1 MSSLKGESSLLGGES
16 PWTAEFIFSPTCQRI
31 ANLVIFDYPR
41 GIFRG
46 AISTSCTGDTVTQ
59 RTGLT
64 QTPFSL
70 PLSLRGLPVA
80 ARALMVG
87 AHPDDEDSAL
97 LAELALRHGVRT
109 AYLSLTRGEG
119 GQNCLGPESGAAFG
133 VLRTGELLA
142 SRRYDGA
149 EQLFSP
155 CVDFGYAKRAED
167 AFAHWPRERVV
178 GSIVQAIR
186 ALQPDVVISI
196 WTGTQIDGHGHHR
209 ACGAATRE
217 AFELAGEAAAFPE
230 QILAG
235 LSPWQPKRL
244 LVRVRDA
251 AHQVADDLH
260 VNVGRFDSLLG
271 RSCFEVAMQGRS
283 LHRSQNMGA
292 LLLKGAQHVVYRV
305 GAGAPA
311 VGGRDADPLDGLPVR
326 LEAWA
331 RGYLDSR
338 PDVAAAIAFAARH
351 LDAAWAQFHPQRPER
366 TAPTLA
372 VALGALREAMRM
384 LDGEL
389 PALHGRLQECQRRI
403 EAAWLQARGLALEA
417 LAMKP
422 DVIAGGSVDIEAEL
436 FLRGNSDAI
445 LSSLQADV
453 QPGWQAECLE
463 CPALPLK
470 VGSGGIVTARF
481 RLTAP
486 QDEATAV
493 ASTLP
498 PWLCLPPEG
507 DLYQFDQP
515 VPCLAPSALPPLTV
529 RATLR
534 AQDLESSSGQAPESK
549 PAPDSIRG
557 SDQVPDIPLSAPVGW
572 RELDPARGELRHPLR
587 VRPAV
592 SATVSPSLIVMPAS
606 SAAAPAV
613 DVQLQASAARRG
625 RLFLRAGNDGQ
636 RETQVSAMLGLQ
648 AGEQRTVRQTLP
660 VGSGVSGKRLFVVE
674 WQDETESAGGAKAV
688 SRLRSWQDVRY
699 PHVESGYWLAPA
711 EVGVSIVPV
720 EVAPGLRVGYLPGTG
735 DGVAEALDA
744 LGVDVQTIEEGDLR
758 NGELAGF
765 DTIVVGVRALET
777 RPPLVAHRGRLWDYA
792 RAGGTVVVQYHKPRE
807 DGPGRFV
814 PFGGVS
820 LPRPAPRVSQASAPV
835 GLLAADDPILSFPN
849 RLDTED
855 FAGWQQERGLYFL
868 AEWPPQLTPL
878 LESAD
883 PGEPPRRG
891 GLLRARLG
899 RGHYVYCAYALFRQ
913 LPAGV
918 PGAYRLLAN
927 LVSLPRA
934 PGA

>member
-1 MSSLKGESSLLGGES
+1 M
-16 PWTAEFIFSPTCQRI
+16 
-31 ANLVIFDYPR
+31 
-41 GIFRG
+41 
-46 AISTSCTGDTVTQ
+46 TQ
-59 RTGLT
+59 HTGLT
-64 QTPFSL
+64 EPPFTL

-97 LAELALRHGVRT
+97 LAELVLRHGVRT

-119 GQNCLGPESGAAFG
+119 GQNCLGPESGPALG

-149 EQLFSP
+149 EQWFSP

-196 WTGTQIDGHGHHR
+196 WTGTPVDGHGHHR

-217 AFELAGEAAAFPE
+217 AFELAGDAAAFPE
-230 QILAG
+230 QIRAG
-235 LSPWQPKRL
+235 LPPWQPKRL

-251 AHQVADDLH
+251 AHQAADDLH
-260 VNVGRFDSLLG
+260 INVGRFDPLLG

-292 LLLKGAQHVVYRV
+292 LQVKGAQNVVYRV
-305 GAGAPA
+305 GAGVPAP
-311 VGGRDADPLDGLPVR
+311 GGQDANPLDGLPVR

-331 RGYLDSR
+331 QALLGERR
-338 PDVAAAIAFAARH
+338 DVAAAIASAVQHA
-351 LDAAWAQFHPQRPER
+351 DAAWAQFHPQRPEQ
-366 TAPTLA
+366 TAGALA
-372 VALGALREAMRM
+372 AALGALRQAARM
-384 LDGEL
+384 LDGDA
-389 PALHGRLQECQRRI
+389 PALHDRLQACQRRV
-403 EAAWLQARGLALEA
+403 ETAWLQAHGLALEV
-417 LAMKP
+417 LAAQP
-422 DVIAGGSVDIEAEL
+422 DGVAGGSVDVEAEL
-436 FLRGNSDAI
+436 FVRGNRDVTLA
-445 LSSLQADV
+445 SLEARP
-453 QPGWQAECLE
+453 QPGWQVESLE
-463 CPALPLK
+463 GPALPMQ
-470 VGSGGIVTARF
+470 VCGGGSVAARF

-493 ASTLP
+493 AATLP
-498 PWLCLPPEG
+498 PWLRLPPDG
-507 DLYQFDQP
+507 DLYRFDETL
-515 VPCLAPSALPPLTV
+515 PCLAAATLPPLTV
-529 RATLR
+529 RARLSV
-534 AQDLESSSGQAPESK
+534 DGL
-549 PAPDSIRG
+549 
-557 SDQVPDIPLSAPVGW
+557 DIPLSAPIAW

-587 VRPAV
+587 VRPTV
-592 SATVSPSLIVMPAS
+592 NLTVSPSLIVMPAS
-606 SAAAPAV
+606 RAAVPSV
-613 DVQLQASAARRG
+613 DVQLHAHAARRG
-625 RLFLRAGNDGQ
+625 RLVLRALDGDQ
-636 RETQVSAMLGLQ
+636 SETHVGAALSLQ
-648 AGEQRTVRQTLP
+648 AGEQRTVQQTLP
-660 VGSGVSGKRLFVVE
+660 VDAGVSGKRVFGVE
-674 WQDETESAGGAKAV
+674 WQDETDAAAGARAV
-688 SRLRSWQDVRY
+688 LRLRSWQDVRY
-699 PHVESGYWLAPA
+699 SHVKPGYVLAPA
-711 EVGVSIVPV
+711 EVCVSIVPV

-744 LGVDVQTIEEGDLR
+744 LGVSVQTIDEDDLQ
-758 NGELAGF
+758 NGSLVGF

-777 RPPLVAHRGRLWDYA
+777 RPSVAVHRGRLWNYA
-792 RAGGTVVVQYHKPRE
+792 RAGGTVVMQYHKPRD
-807 DGPGRFV
+807 DGPSRFV
-814 PFGGVS
+814 PFDGVS
-820 LPRPAPRVSQASAPV
+820 LPRPAPRVSQATAPV
-835 GLLAADDPILSFPN
+835 GLLAADDPLLSFPN
-849 RLDTED
+849 RLSAED

-878 LESAD
+878 LESTD
-883 PGEPPRRG
+883 PGEEPRRG

>member
-1 MSSLKGESSLLGGES
+1 MAALVTHT
-16 PWTAEFIFSPTCQRI
+16 PRI
-31 ANLVIFDYPR
+31 GN
-41 GIFRG
+41 
-46 AISTSCTGDTVTQ
+46 TVTEH
-59 RTGLT
+59 TELT
-64 QTPFSL
+64 HTAVSL

-97 LAELALRHGVRT
+97 LAELTLRHGVRT

-119 GQNCLGPESGAAFG
+119 GQNCLGPESGAALG

-186 ALQPDVVISI
+186 ALQPDVVISV
-196 WTGTQIDGHGHHR
+196 WTGTPIDGHGHHR

-217 AFELAGEAAAFPE
+217 AFDLAGEATAFPE
-230 QILAG
+230 QMQAG
-235 LSPWQPKRL
+235 LPPWRPKRL

-260 VNVGRFDSLLG
+260 INVGRFDPVLG
-271 RSCFEVAMQGRS
+271 RSCFELAMQGRS

-292 LLLKGAQHVVYRV
+292 LPLKGAQHVVYRV
-305 GAGAPA
+305 AAGAPA
-311 VGGRDADPLDGLPVR
+311 AGGQDANPLGGLPVR

-331 RGYLDSR
+331 RALSGWQALDR
-338 PDVAAAIAFAARH
+338 PDVVAAIESAVQH
-351 LDAAWAQFHPQRPER
+351 LDAAWAQFHPQRPEQ
-366 TAPTLA
+366 TAPMLA
-372 VALGALREAMRM
+372 AALADLRKTIQI
-384 LDGEL
+384 LDGGP
-389 PALHGRLQECQRRI
+389 PALHSRLRECQRRI
-403 EAAWLQARGLALEA
+403 EAAWLQTHGLALEVRA
-417 LAMKP
+417 AKP
-422 DVIAGGSVDIEAEL
+422 DVTAGGIVDVEAEL
-436 FLRGNSDAI
+436 FLRGNSDVT
-445 LSSLQADV
+445 LSSLQAHA

-463 CPALPLK
+463 GPGLPLK
-470 VGSGGIVTARF
+470 VCGGGSVTACF

-493 ASTLP
+493 SSTLP
-498 PWLCLPPEG
+498 PWLRLPPEG
-507 DLYQFDQP
+507 DLYCFDQAL
-515 VPCLAPSALPPLTV
+515 PCLAPGALPPLRV
-529 RATLR
+529 RAMLN
-534 AQDLESSSGQAPESK
+534 AGDSESKLAPDLIRGSGQAL
-549 PAPDSIRG
+549 
-557 SDQVPDIPLSAPVGW
+557 DIPLSAPITW
-572 RELDPARGELRHPLR
+572 RELDPARGELSHPLR
-587 VRPAV
+587 VRP
-592 SATVSPSLIVMPAS
+592 TVSVTIAPSLIVMPAS
-606 SAAAPAV
+606 HAAAPTV
-613 DVQLQASAARRG
+613 DVQLHAHAARRG
-625 RLFLRAGNDGQ
+625 RLILRACDGGQ
-636 RETQVSAMLGLQ
+636 TEAHAPAVLSLQ
-648 AGEQRTVRQTLP
+648 AGEQRTVRQALP
-660 VGSGVSGKRLFVVE
+660 INPAAAGKRIFVVE
-674 WQDETESAGGAKAV
+674 WQDETAPTVDTKAV

-699 PHVESGYWLAPA
+699 PHVEPAYWLAPA
-711 EVGVSIVPV
+711 EVCVSIVPV

-735 DGVAEALDA
+735 DGVAEALIA
-744 LGVDVQTIEEGDLR
+744 LGVSVQTIDEDDLQ
-758 NGELAGF
+758 NGSLAGF
-765 DTIVVGVRALET
+765 DTIMVGVRALET
-777 RPPLVAHRGRLWDYA
+777 RPSLAAHRQRLWDYG

-814 PFGGVS
+814 PYDGVS
-820 LPRPAPRVSQASAPV
+820 LPRPSPRVSQASAPV
-835 GLLAADDPILSFPN
+835 SLLAADDPLLSFPN

-855 FAGWQQERGLYFL
+855 FAGWRQERGLYFL
-868 AEWPPQLTPL
+868 AEWPPQMTPL

-883 PGEPPRRG
+883 PGELPRRG

-934 PGA
+934 PEEA

>member
-1 MSSLKGESSLLGGES
+1 MAALAST
-16 PWTAEFIFSPTCQRI
+16 P
-31 ANLVIFDYPR
+31 
-41 GIFRG
+41 
-46 AISTSCTGDTVTQ
+46 TSCAGDTVTQ
-59 RTGLT
+59 HTGLT
-64 QTPFSL
+64 QPPLSL

-97 LAELALRHGVRT
+97 LAELVLRHGIRT

-119 GQNCLGPESGAAFG
+119 GQNCLGPESGAALG
-133 VLRTGELLA
+133 VLRAGELLA
-142 SRRYDGA
+142 SRQFDSA

-196 WTGTQIDGHGHHR
+196 WTGTPIDGHGHHR

-217 AFELAGEAAAFPE
+217 AFDLAGDAAAFPE
-230 QILAG
+230 QIGAG

-244 LVRVRDA
+244 LVRVRDI
-251 AHQVADDLH
+251 AHQAVDDLH
-260 VNVGRFDSLLG
+260 INVGRFDPLLG

-292 LLLKGAQHVVYRV
+292 LQLKGGQNVVYRV

-311 VGGRDADPLDGLPVR
+311 AGGHDADPLDGLPVR

-331 RGYLDSR
+331 QAVLGDR
-338 PDVAAAIAFAARH
+338 PDVIAVIASAVQH
-351 LDAAWAQFHPQRPER
+351 ADAAWAQFHPQRPEQ
-366 TAPTLA
+366 TVPALA
-372 VALGALREAMRM
+372 AALGGLKKAIQM
-384 LDGEL
+384 LDGQ
-389 PALHGRLQECQRRI
+389 PTALHDRLRECQRRI
-403 EAAWLQARGLALEA
+403 EAAWLQAHGLALEV
-417 LAMKP
+417 LAAQP
-422 DVIAGGSVDIEAEL
+422 DVVAGGGVDVEAEL
-436 FLRGNSDAI
+436 FVRGNSDVS
-445 LSSLQADV
+445 LSSLQPHT
-453 QPGWQAECLE
+453 QSGWQVECLE
-463 CPALPLK
+463 ATALPLK
-470 VGSGGIVTARF
+470 VCGGGSATARF

-498 PWLCLPPEG
+498 PWLRLPPEG
-507 DLYQFDQP
+507 DLYRFDEAL
-515 VPCLAPSALPPLTV
+515 PCLAAAALPPLTI

-534 AQDLESSSGQAPESK
+534 ANDL
-549 PAPDSIRG
+549 
-557 SDQVPDIPLSAPVGW
+557 DIPLSAPVAW
-572 RELDPARGELRHPLR
+572 RELDPTRGELRHPLR
-587 VRPAV
+587 VRPSVNAV
-592 SATVSPSLIVMPAS
+592 VSPSLIVMPAS
-606 SAAAPAV
+606 RAAVPTV
-613 DVQLQASAARRG
+613 DVQLHAHCARQG
-625 RLFLRAGNDGQ
+625 RLVLRTCDGD
-636 RETQVSAMLGLQ
+636 QVEAQAAAVLSLQ
-648 AGEQRTVRQTLP
+648 AGQQRTVRQALP
-660 VGSGVSGKRLFVVE
+660 IDSGVSGKWVFGVE
-674 WQDETESAGGAKAV
+674 WQDETAPVGGVKAV
-688 SRLRSWQDVRY
+688 SRLRTWQEVRY
-699 PHVESGYWLAPA
+699 PHVEAGYVLAPA
-711 EVGVSIVPV
+711 EVCVSIVAV

-735 DGVAEALDA
+735 DGVAEALSA
-744 LGVDVQTIEEGDLR
+744 LGVSVRTLDVDDLQNGD
-758 NGELAGF
+758 LAGF
-765 DTIVVGVRALET
+765 DTVVVGVRALET
-777 RPPLVAHRGRLWDYA
+777 RPSLVAHRGRLWDYA

-814 PFGGVS
+814 PFDGVS
-820 LPRPAPRVSQASAPV
+820 LPRPAPRVSQATAPV
-835 GLLAADDPILSFPN
+835 SLLAADDPLLSFPN
-849 RLDTED
+849 RLTAKD
-855 FAGWQQERGLYFL
+855 FNGWQQERGLYFL
-868 AEWPPQLTPL
+868 AEWPPQMTPL

-883 PGEPPRRG
+883 PGEEPRRG

>member
-1 MSSLKGESSLLGGES
+1 MAALL
-16 PWTAEFIFSPTCQRI
+16 
-31 ANLVIFDYPR
+31 
-41 GIFRG
+41 
-46 AISTSCTGDTVTQ
+46 STFTPCTGNTVTEH
-59 RTGLT
+59 TAST
-64 QTPFSL
+64 HTSVSL

-119 GQNCLGPESGAAFG
+119 GQNCLGPESGAALG

-167 AFAHWPRERVV
+167 AFAHWPRERLV

-186 ALQPDVVISI
+186 ALQPDVVISV
-196 WTGTQIDGHGHHR
+196 WTGTPIDGHGHHR
-209 ACGAATRE
+209 ACGAATHE
-217 AFELAGEAAAFPE
+217 AFELASDAAAFPE
-230 QILAG
+230 QVQAG
-235 LSPWQPKRL
+235 LPPWRPKRL

-260 VNVGRFDSLLG
+260 VNVGRFDPLLG

-292 LLLKGAQHVVYRV
+292 LPLKGAQNVVYRV
-305 GAGAPA
+305 AAGAPA
-311 VGGRDADPLDGLPVR
+311 VGGQDANPLDGLPVR

-331 RGYLDSR
+331 SAFHNDR
-338 PDVAAAIAFAARH
+338 PDAVPAIASVVQR
-351 LDAAWAQFHPQRPER
+351 LDAAWEQFHPQRPER
-366 TAPTLA
+366 TAPMLVA
-372 VALGALREAMRM
+372 ALGALRKIMQK
-384 LDGEL
+384 LDGES
-389 PALHGRLQECQRRI
+389 PAMLSRLQECQRRI
-403 EAAWLQARGLALEA
+403 EAAWLQAHGLALEV
-417 LAMKP
+417 LVMKP
-422 DVIAGGSVDIEAEL
+422 DVVVGGTVDIEAEL
-436 FLRGNSDAI
+436 FLRGNSDVT
-445 LSSLQADV
+445 LSSLQAHA
-453 QPGWQAECLE
+453 QPGWQAECLDG
-463 CPALPLK
+463 PVLPLK
-470 VGSGGIVTARF
+470 VCNGGSFTARF

-493 ASTLP
+493 SSTLP
-498 PWLCLPPEG
+498 PWLRLPPDG
-507 DLYQFDQP
+507 DLYRFDQAL
-515 VPCLAPSALPPLTV
+515 PCLAPSALPPLRV

-534 AQDLESSSGQAPESK
+534 AGDPESSSGQAL
-549 PAPDSIRG
+549 
-557 SDQVPDIPLSAPVGW
+557 DIPLSAPVAW

-587 VRPAV
+587 VRPTV
-592 SATVSPSLIVMPAS
+592 NVTVSPSLIVMPAS
-606 SAAAPAV
+606 RAAAPTV
-613 DVQLQASAARRG
+613 GVQLHAHAARRG
-625 RLFLRAGNDGQ
+625 RLVLGAFDGD
-636 RETQVSAMLGLQ
+636 RSETHASAALSLQ
-648 AGEQRTVRQTLP
+648 AGEQRTVQQMLP
-660 VGSGVSGKRLFVVE
+660 IDSGVSGKRVFGVE
-674 WQDETESAGGAKAV
+674 WQDETAPTVDTKAV

-699 PHVESGYWLAPA
+699 PHVEPAYWLAPA
-711 EVGVSIVPV
+711 EVCVSIVPV
-720 EVAPGLRVGYLPGTG
+720 EAAPGLRVGYLPGTG
-735 DGVAEALDA
+735 DGVVEALNS
-744 LGVDVQTIEEGDLR
+744 LGVSVQTIDEDDLQ
-758 NGELAGF
+758 NGSLAGF

-777 RPPLVAHRGRLWDYA
+777 RPSLAAHRRRLWDYT
-792 RAGGTVVVQYHKPRE
+792 RAGGTVVVQYHKPRD
-807 DGPGRFV
+807 DGPSRFV
-814 PFGGVS
+814 PFDGVS
-820 LPRPAPRVSQASAPV
+820 LPRPAPRVSQAGAPV
-835 GLLAADDPILSFPN
+835 SLLAADDPLLSFPN

-868 AEWPPQLTPL
+868 AEWPPQMTPL

-883 PGEPPRRG
+883 PDEPPRRG

-899 RGHYVYCAYALFRQ
+899 RGHYIYCAYALFRQ

>member
-1 MSSLKGESSLLGGES
+1 MAALVTHT
-16 PWTAEFIFSPTCQRI
+16 PRI
-31 ANLVIFDYPR
+31 GN
-41 GIFRG
+41 
-46 AISTSCTGDTVTQ
+46 TVTEH
-59 RTGLT
+59 TELT
-64 QTPFSL
+64 HTSVSL

-97 LAELALRHGVRT
+97 LAELTLRHGVRT

-119 GQNCLGPESGAAFG
+119 GQNCLGPESGAALG

-186 ALQPDVVISI
+186 ALQPDVVISV
-196 WTGTQIDGHGHHR
+196 WTGTPIDGHGHHR

-217 AFELAGEAAAFPE
+217 AFDLAGEATAFPE
-230 QILAG
+230 QMQAG
-235 LSPWQPKRL
+235 LPPWRPKRL

-260 VNVGRFDSLLG
+260 INVGRFDPVLG
-271 RSCFEVAMQGRS
+271 RSCFELAMQGRS

-292 LLLKGAQHVVYRV
+292 LPLKGAQHVVYRV
-305 GAGAPA
+305 AAGPPA
-311 VGGRDADPLDGLPVR
+311 AGGQDANPLGGLPVR

-331 RGYLDSR
+331 RALSGWQALDR
-338 PDVAAAIAFAARH
+338 PDVVAAIESAVQH

-366 TAPTLA
+366 TAPMLA
-372 VALGALREAMRM
+372 AALAALRKTIQI
-384 LDGEL
+384 LDGGP
-389 PALHGRLQECQRRI
+389 PALHSRLRECQRRI
-403 EAAWLQARGLALEA
+403 EAAWLQTHGLALEV
-417 LAMKP
+417 LAAKP

-436 FLRGNSDAI
+436 FLRGNAEAT
-445 LSSLQADV
+445 LSSLQAHV
-453 QPGWQAECLE
+453 QPGWQVECLE
-463 CPALPLK
+463 GPALPLK
-470 VGSGGIVTARF
+470 VCGGGAVTARF

-493 ASTLP
+493 AATLP
-498 PWLCLPPEG
+498 PWLRLPPEA
-507 DLYQFDQP
+507 DLYRF
-515 VPCLAPSALPPLTV
+515 VEELPCLAPAALPPLTV
-529 RATLR
+529 RVTLR
-534 AQDLESSSGQAPESK
+534 AGDPESSPRQT
-549 PAPDSIRG
+549 
-557 SDQVPDIPLSAPVGW
+557 PDIPLSAPITW
-572 RELDPARGELRHPLR
+572 RELDPARGELSHPLR
-587 VRPAV
+587 VRP
-592 SATVSPSLIVMPAS
+592 TVSVTIAPSLIVMPAS
-606 SAAAPAV
+606 HAAAPTV
-613 DVQLQASAARRG
+613 DVQLHAHAARRG
-625 RLFLRAGNDGQ
+625 RLILRACDGGQ
-636 RETQVSAMLGLQ
+636 TEAHAPAALSLQ
-648 AGEQRTVRQTLP
+648 AGEQRTVRQALP
-660 VGSGVSGKRLFVVE
+660 INPAAAGKRIFVVE
-674 WQDETESAGGAKAV
+674 WQDETAPTVDTKAV

-699 PHVESGYWLAPA
+699 PHVEPAYWLAPA
-711 EVGVSIVPV
+711 EVCVSIVPV

-735 DGVAEALDA
+735 DGVAEALNA
-744 LGVDVQTIEEGDLR
+744 LGVSAQTIDEDDLQ
-758 NGELAGF
+758 NGSLAGF

-777 RPPLVAHRGRLWDYA
+777 RPSLAAHRQRLWDYA
-792 RAGGTVVVQYHKPRE
+792 RAGGAVVVQYHKPRE

-814 PFGGVS
+814 PYDGVS
-820 LPRPAPRVSQASAPV
+820 LPRPSPRVSQASAPV
-835 GLLAADDPILSFPN
+835 SLLAADDPLLSFPN

-855 FAGWQQERGLYFL
+855 FAGWRQERGLYFL
-868 AEWPPQLTPL
+868 AEWPPQMTPL

-883 PGEPPRRG
+883 PGELPRRG

-934 PGA
+934 PEEA